1 MEVIELPSMPQLT
14 LLLLPIALLAPT
26 TWFIMHYSYSI
37 PIIFSFA
44 SSVVSHPSNTP
55 LDLSWHAPPSTKV
68 SDLNSVINGTDVWG
82 FVFNSSM
89 TPAGLPY
96 STYNWCNMPHVRA
109 SEYPKVNSSY
119 KLEYV
124 HIIHRH
130 HKRTPYAAN
139 TFPRESYAWECS
151 DEGLYYHA
159 APFTGANANSSA
171 STYWSVFT
179 SASNPLAPEGFN
191 GTCQF
196 PQLTLGGLDDSHQ
209 HGRDVFGVYHSLLG
223 FLPAAY
229 DAKKMQFRV
238 TNNVITSQV
247 ASNLIPGMFPSLDG
261 KSVPLL
267 IQPDSIDSLEPGYTC
282 SSASSLYSSYGVG
295 STNANWTKHL
305 TASSGLA
312 NALDAISGVSSSAK
326 DWHQSWDHYFDNLS
340 ARLCHS
346 KPLPCNATTGKCVTP
361 TQANEVFRLGEYEY
375 NYLYRTA
382 GPQTLEYARRSY
394 GIWVAELADHLRTA
408 QHGNSSVIYRHD
420 VVHDGS
426 ISRLL
431 ALLQIQE
438 MVWPGMGSEVIF
450 ELYKHNEWFVRIL
463 WSGQVLKSSSPAL
476 GHEVDMVPLDN
487 VLAYFDGLVGR
498 GASVIPGLCNQS

>member
-1 MEVIELPSMPQLT
+1 MPQLT

>member
-1 MEVIELPSMPQLT
+1 
-14 LLLLPIALLAPT
+14 
-26 TWFIMHYSYSI
+26 
-37 PIIFSFA
+37 
-44 SSVVSHPSNTP
+44 
-55 LDLSWHAPPSTKV
+55 
-68 SDLNSVINGTDVWG
+68 
-82 FVFNSSM
+82 
-89 TPAGLPY
+89 
-96 STYNWCNMPHVRA
+96 MPHVRA
-109 SEYPKVNSSY
+109 SEYPKVNSTY

-209 HGRDVFGVYHSLLG
+209 HGRDVFGVYFSLLG

-267 IQPDSIDSLEPGYTC
+267 IQPASIDSLEPGYTC

-361 TQANEVFRLGEYEY
+361 AQANEVFRLGEYEY

-420 VVHDGS
+420 VAHDGS

-438 MVWPGMGSEVIF
+438 MIWPGMGSEVIF
-450 ELYKHNEWFVRIL
+450 ELYSKHNEWFVRVL
-463 WSGQVLKSSSPAL
+463 WGGQVLKSSSPAL
-476 GHEVDMVPLDN
+476 GQEVDMVPLNN

-498 GASVIPGLCNQS
+498 GASLIPGLCSQS

>member
-1 MEVIELPSMPQLT
+1 
-14 LLLLPIALLAPT
+14 
-26 TWFIMHYSYSI
+26 
-37 PIIFSFA
+37 
-44 SSVVSHPSNTP
+44 
-55 LDLSWHAPPSTKV
+55 LSWHAPPSTKV

-346 KPLPCNATTGKCVTP
+346 KPLPCNATAGKCVTP
-361 TQANEVFRLGEYEY
+361 AQANEVFRLGEYEY

-420 VVHDGS
+420 V
-426 ISRLL
+426 
-431 ALLQIQE
+431 AQ
-438 MVWPGMGSEVIF
+438 SE
-450 ELYKHNEWFVRIL
+450 
-463 WSGQVLKSSSPAL
+463 
-476 GHEVDMVPLDN
+476 
-487 VLAYFDGLVGR
+487 
-498 GASVIPGLCNQS
+498 

>member
-1 MEVIELPSMPQLT
+1 
-14 LLLLPIALLAPT
+14 
-26 TWFIMHYSYSI
+26 
-37 PIIFSFA
+37 
-44 SSVVSHPSNTP
+44 
-55 LDLSWHAPPSTKV
+55 
-68 SDLNSVINGTDVWG
+68 
-82 FVFNSSM
+82 
-89 TPAGLPY
+89 
-96 STYNWCNMPHVRA
+96 MPHVRA

-361 TQANEVFRLGEYEY
+361 AQANEVFRLGEYEY

-420 VVHDGS
+420 VAHDGS

-450 ELYKHNEWFVRIL
+450 ELYSKHNEWFVRIL

-476 GHEVDMVPLDN
+476 GHEVDMVSLDN

-498 GASVIPGLCNQS
+498 GASLIPGLCNQS

>member
-1 MEVIELPSMPQLT
+1 ML
-14 LLLLPIALLAPT
+14 
-26 TWFIMHYSYSI
+26 
-37 PIIFSFA
+37 
-44 SSVVSHPSNTP
+44 
-55 LDLSWHAPPSTKV
+55 
-68 SDLNSVINGTDVWG
+68 
-82 FVFNSSM
+82 
-89 TPAGLPY
+89 
-96 STYNWCNMPHVRA
+96 HVRA

-119 KLEYV
+119 KLEYL

-171 STYWSVFT
+171 FTYWSVFT

-361 TQANEVFRLGEYEY
+361 AQANEVFRLGEYEY

-420 VVHDGS
+420 VAHDGS

-450 ELYKHNEWFVRIL
+450 ELYSKHNEWFVRIL

-476 GHEVDMVPLDN
+476 GHEVDMVPLNN

-498 GASVIPGLCNQS
+498 GASLIPGLCNQS

>member
-1 MEVIELPSMPQLT
+1 
-14 LLLLPIALLAPT
+14 
-26 TWFIMHYSYSI
+26 MHYSYSI

-139 TFPRESYAWECS
+139 TFPREPYAWECS

-196 PQLTLGGLDDSHQ
+196 PQLTSGGLDDSHQ

-420 VVHDGS
+420 VAHDGS

-450 ELYKHNEWFVRIL
+450 ELYSKHNEWFVRIL
-463 WSGQVLKSSSPAL
+463 WSGQVSKSSSPAL

-498 GASVIPGLCNQS
+498 GASLIPGLCNQS